1 MFGEWVVVEEAT
13 ADKEGLKKHTC
24 LECGV
29 EETESIE
36 KLAPVTTTPADDD
49 SDDEKKP
56 VNAAVVVVIVV
67 VAVAGVGTGVFFVL
81 KKFSIL

>member
-13 ADKEGLKKHTC
+13 ADKEGLKKHVC

-49 SDDEKKP
+49 GEEKKP